1 MKVILTQDVKGTGAK
16 GQVVNVADG
25 YARNMLIPRGMAIEA
40 TPKALNDLKAKKETI
55 IHRKEAAL
63 DIAKKI
69 SERLGGTQ
77 IKLAAK
83 SGANGKLFGS
93 VTAKDISD
101 KLKKEHKIEIDKRC
115 INVGDGIKS
124 VGEHQVSVK
133 LHPDVTAALKVI
145 VEAEE

>member
-1 MKVILTQDVKGTGAK
+1 MKVILTQDVKGTGQK

-69 SERLGGTQ
+69 AERLGSTQ
-77 IKLAAK
+77 IRLTAK

-101 KLKKEHKIEIDKRC
+101 KLKKEHKIEIDKRY

-133 LHPDVTAALKVI
+133 LHPDVTAAS
-145 VEAEE
+145 